1 MLSMLQEKRPLKRT
15 RLGPPDI
22 YPQDAKQR
30 EDELTPTNVK
40 HGFTTTPPLS
50 DEFGTAHNSN
60 VNASK
65 VSAFFSGV
73 LAKKEELMTLP
84 DTGRKKQQINC
95 KDNFWPV
102 SPRRKCT
109 VDAWFK
115 DLAGNKPLLSLAK
128 RAPSFNKKE
137 EIFITLCENQ
147 VNMQRATWFIK
158 LSAAYTL
165 SFTESKN
172 KKRSIYDP
180 AAEWTGNMIKFMK
193 ELLPKL
199 QEYYQQSKCNRSD
212 FFVLLIQIF
221 SFRPR
226 QVLFEW

>member
-172 KKRSIYDP
+172 KKRSIY
-180 AAEWTGNMIKFMK
+180 
-193 ELLPKL
+193 
-199 QEYYQQSKCNRSD
+199 
-212 FFVLLIQIF
+212 
-221 SFRPR
+221 
-226 QVLFEW
+226 

>member
-1 MLSMLQEKRPLKRT
+1 MLSLLQEKRPLKRT

-65 VSAFFSGV
+65 MSAFFSGV
-73 LAKKEELMTLP
+73 LAKKEELMTLQ
-84 DTGRKKQQINC
+84 DTVRKKQQINC

-180 AAEWTGNMIKFMK
+180 AAEWTSNMIKFMK

-199 QEYYQQSKCNRSD
+199 QEYYQQCKWNHSLKTVIVNKS
-212 FFVLLIQIF
+212 
-221 SFRPR
+221 
-226 QVLFEW
+226 VLF

>member
-1 MLSMLQEKRPLKRT
+1 MHEKRPLKKA
-15 RLGPPDI
+15 RLGPPDV
-22 YPQDAKQR
+22 YPQTAKQR
-30 EDELTPTNVK
+30 EDELTPANVK
-40 HGFTTTPPLS
+40 HGFSAIPQLS

-60 VNASK
+60 VNSSK
-65 VSAFFSGV
+65 VSAFFNSV
-73 LAKKEELMTLP
+73 IAKKEELMTLQ
-84 DTGRKKQQINC
+84 DTVRKKQQINC

-102 SPRRKCT
+102 SPRTKGAL
-109 VDAWFK
+109 DAWSK

-128 RAPSFNKKE
+128 KAPFFNKKE
-137 EIFITLCENQ
+137 EIFIMLCDNE
-147 VNMQRATWFIK
+147 VIMQRATWFIK

-199 QEYYQQSKCNRSD
+199 QEYYHLSK
-212 FFVLLIQIF
+212 FMLFKIFVLICFYESFMLI
-221 SFRPR
+221 
-226 QVLFEW
+226 